1 MLVLVVGVLLFM
13 QSTDF
18 KSNKG
23 IDSSLSSVFLP
34 NLLITLGDLDSPRK
48 GESDAL
54 GVIAGTKLTEW

>member
-1 MLVLVVGVLLFM
+1 M